1 MPEVLKRE
9 ASLVIDRCS
18 RWGWLS
24 WCSLHRLQS
33 QLRGASSQGYMLAPK
48 SDSVFIRVLITG
60 EVGIRPGN
68 MTREADIRVIK
79 LERLPLKSNQIMLLL
94 SSLTL
99 SILKRVGKISPELNI
114 DVRLPLSS
122 GLPP

>member
-1 MPEVLKRE
+1 MAGEEKKQSSIGTKMPEVLRRE
-9 ASLVIDRCS
+9 ASLMIDRCS

-24 WCSLHRLQS
+24 WRSPQSLQF
-33 QLRGASSQGYMLAPK
+33 QLRRAASRECMRALK

-99 SILKRVGKISPELNI
+99 SILKGVGK
-114 DVRLPLSS
+114 
-122 GLPP
+122 

>member
-1 MPEVLKRE
+1 
-9 ASLVIDRCS
+9 
-18 RWGWLS
+18 
-24 WCSLHRLQS
+24 
-33 QLRGASSQGYMLAPK
+33 MLALK

-114 DVRLPLSS
+114 CVRLPLSS